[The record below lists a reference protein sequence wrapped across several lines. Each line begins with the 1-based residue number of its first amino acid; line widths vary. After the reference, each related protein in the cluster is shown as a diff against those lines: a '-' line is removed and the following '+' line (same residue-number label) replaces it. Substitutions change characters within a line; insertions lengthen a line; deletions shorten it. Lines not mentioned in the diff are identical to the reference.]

1 MKWVDCAWHK
11 SQPDHVRIPR
21 PLRNNLFYHRM
32 RNLTRSS
39 IRMGSGDSMEN
50 TGPRILGEALLVVD
64 IS

>member
-1 MKWVDCAWHK
+1 MKWVDCVWHK

-21 PLRNNLFYHRM
+21 PLRNKLFYHRM

-50 TGPRILGEALLVVD
+50 AGPRILGEALLVVD